1 LAASNNPPHEHTAI
15 SWHDAQMK
23 TDTIAIIGGGIAG
36 LAAAIAVTKSGRA
49 VSIYEKAE
57 KFEPIGAGLQLG
69 PNAVRALTE
78 LDAWDAVEPF
88 TYAPPAIHMRDGRSG
103 RLVREIRLGEHF
115 EARFG
120 QPYRVAHR
128 ADLHQALLQVATSSS
143 SVHLQ
148 MGKEISRQDWP
159 NAEPVIAADG
169 IWSQSRELYFPGSP
183 AIKVSDTIYRS
194 LIPCPDV
201 IGVDLDCVNLWL
213 YPGGHVV
220 HYPVGKD
227 HKLNLVAITQGT
239 LPPEHFVAAAPA
251 LLDILRQ
258 APSWTNWPAAY
269 VRPLRNWTAGHHS
282 LLIGDAAHGTLPYL
296 AQGAAMAL
304 EDAAAL
310 GRIFKTETTPESA
323 FAELSK
329 ARLSRTKKLHA
340 ASLHTGR
347 IYHANALISKVRNA
361 VLQTIP
367 GDLLLQQMAWI
378 YKGQ

>member
-1 LAASNNPPHEHTAI
+1 
-15 SWHDAQMK
+15 MK
-23 TDTIAIIGGGIAG
+23 ADTIAIIGGGIAG
-36 LAAAIAVTKSGRA
+36 LATAIAVAKSGRA

-69 PNAVRALTE
+69 PNAVRALME

-88 TYAPPAIHMRDGRSG
+88 TYAPPAIHIRDGRSG
-103 RLVREIRLGEHF
+103 RLVREIRLGAHF

-128 ADLHQALLQVATSSS
+128 ADLHQALLQVATSASS
-143 SVHLQ
+143 ADIQ
-148 MGKEISRQDWP
+148 MGNEIFMEDWRS
-159 NAEPVIAADG
+159 EGPVIAADG
-169 IWSQSRELYFPGSP
+169 IWSQSRELFFPGSN
-183 AIKVSDTIYRS
+183 AIEVSDTIYRS
-194 LIPCPDV
+194 LIPCPF
-201 IGVDLDCVNLWL
+201 IGGVDMECVNLWL
-213 YPGGHVV
+213 YPGGHIV

-227 HKLNLVAITQGT
+227 HKLNLVAITQGA
-239 LPPEHFVAAAPA
+239 LPLEHFAAAAPA
-251 LLDILRQ
+251 LLDMLRHVH
-258 APSWTNWPAAY
+258 SWTNWPAAY
-269 VRPLRNWTAGHHS
+269 VRPLRSWSASRHA

-310 GRIFKTETTPESA
+310 GKVLKTETTPESA
-323 FAELSK
+323 FAELGK

-340 ASLHTGR
+340 ASLRTGR
-347 IYHANALISKVRNA
+347 IYHANGLISNTRNA